1 MHDRLESSSSDLSS
15 EVALLRVWAQSADLD
30 GDLEAARTALG
41 LTDLKL
47 RRTRSRG
54 VFRHGERYIVPYFDE
69 VGVEHRKEFQTRKE
83 ARSFRWSVRFAQK
96 QRAEYIEK
104 FNFDKS
110 YDSGGAGAGG
120 GGGS

>member
-1 MHDRLESSSSDLSS
+1 
-15 EVALLRVWAQSADLD
+15 VWAQSADLD
-30 GDLEAARTALG
+30 GDLEAARAALD

-83 ARSFRWSVRFAQK
+83 ARSFRWSVRFAQE
-96 QRAEYIEK
+96 QRAQYVEK

-110 YDSGGAGAGG
+110 GNAGAGAGG
-120 GGGS
+120 GGGGS